1 MGKEGGGNGEGGES
15 GAAAMRGREE
25 VGGRA
30 TRRLRKSE
38 KMVKNCPEGRGEMQ
52 EEAQRLHRLQALRSS
67 HAMPCLKMG
76 ISVYGLR
83 KWHSAGMFD
92 MSSKTGGPFG
102 TMRLKAEQGH
112 TASNGIE
119 IAVRVLEPIKSNSPC
134 FLMLTSISWLV
145 LLLEDLKFHFTLEG
159 SGAVCMAFRF
169 MLNGNSMENDLDD
182 KDEPLPK
189 VACLMLP
196 RVSLSILSIQANR
209 ILLYSLVA
217 TLWFVLAITLWFP
230 RRHFEDMI
238 TFIYQQLNKYSL
250 SYWEDDTRSVQD
262 MRDHGQNS
270 YFTELLGGDKEGLMK
285 LPSDKALL
293 SDPVFRPLIEKY
305 AVDEDAFFADYAVS
319 HMQLSELA

>member
-1 MGKEGGGNGEGGES
+1 
-15 GAAAMRGREE
+15 
-25 VGGRA
+25 
-30 TRRLRKSE
+30 
-38 KMVKNCPEGRGEMQ
+38 MVKNCPEGRGEMQ

-67 HAMPCLKMG
+67 HAMPCNT
-76 ISVYGLR
+76 VCCYCR
-83 KWHSAGMFD
+83 WHSAGMFD

-119 IAVRVLEPIKSNSPC
+119 IAVRLLEPIKEHSPC

-159 SGAVCMAFRF
+159 RLVEFSSKPEALSLWPAYVDITGCDHLRDVFIKQMAR
-169 MLNGNSMENDLDD
+169 
-182 KDEPLPK
+182 
-189 VACLMLP
+189 
-196 RVSLSILSIQANR
+196 ANR

-217 TLWFVLAITLWFP
+217 TL
-230 RRHFEDMI
+230 
-238 TFIYQQLNKYSL
+238 
-250 SYWEDDTRSVQD
+250 WEDDTRSVQD

-305 AVDEDAFFADYAVS
+305 AVVCNLPPY
-319 HMQLSELA
+319 